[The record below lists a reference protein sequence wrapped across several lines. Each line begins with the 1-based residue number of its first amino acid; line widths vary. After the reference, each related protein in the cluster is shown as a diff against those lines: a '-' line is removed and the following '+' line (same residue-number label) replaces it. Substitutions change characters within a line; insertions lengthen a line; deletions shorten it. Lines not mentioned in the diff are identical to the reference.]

1 MKTKANSSPTIAS
14 PEMTVTEMG
23 MDASGMQTAAY
34 FMRDKIYTDKE
45 LAVCRE
51 YLSNAIDE
59 HKKHKIS
66 RPVEIGLRSEE
77 DGVEFFVRDFA
88 KGLSE
93 HHVRTIFAQYFKS
106 TKSDENES
114 IGGFGI
120 GSKAGHCYSNTFYIR
135 SFFEGV
141 NTLYSCV
148 LGAGNKGIPVGQVF
162 EVTSEPTTESGIE
175 IFQEVEARSEQAFIR
190 NIKKLVRLSPNNVIA
205 SIFNVE
211 VKPFE
216 TKKIFQSGD
225 IKIRVLASD
234 CGMGEGTVDVQMGGI
249 SYAALP
255 VPIGV
260 TTRAGFRLSVDIPVG
275 RMELPLS
282 RQEFEK
288 TEANGAYLTL
298 VKEAIL
304 SFVNSELDKDKPKDL
319 NSAIKKRREDGKT
332 HFEGQYFKYP
342 WTLAAGDKKE
352 LQTLFLRLRFRN
364 GDETACLERDAK
376 NANKINVV
384 IVPNNQ
390 AKDYWI
396 DKLAAHCNEKKVNYA
411 YVVGDLPIEIN
422 EVVNVLPIKKV
433 PFKKGTMVG
442 GHMIGSFAVYRK
454 GLRNSLSRSPIE
466 FHNMMMQENGWVGPE
481 AKDIKEAQAQHGSFI
496 TACKIKNLVECHK
509 QVIGFKVNIN
519 SYYSNSFSFEV
530 RSAKALAAMS
540 AIGWLFNTDE
550 EYKKKKSALEKIQN
564 YREVN
569 FAKVVKAKD
578 LKVFLSPKSQAI
590 LSKFANQSEITSK
603 AADRCKSISDLVYK
617 IKIEDTIRGKFV
629 KTLDNLSSWHRVDW
643 SRAEVRQILKLK

>member
-1 MKTKANSSPTIAS
+1 
-14 PEMTVTEMG
+14 MTVTEMG

-77 DGVEFFVRDFA
+77 DGIEFFVRDFA

-175 IFQEVEARSEQAFIR
+175 IFQEVEARSEQAFVK
-190 NIKKLVRLSPNNVIA
+190 NIKKLVQLSPDNVIA
-205 SIFNVE
+205 SIFDVE

-225 IKIRVLASD
+225 IKIRTLASE
-234 CGMGEGTVDVQMGGI
+234 CCMGGGIVDVQMGGI
-249 SYAALP
+249 SYASLS

-282 RQEFEK
+282 RQEFEQ
-288 TEANGAYLTL
+288 TEANEAYLTL

-304 SFVNSELDKDKPKDL
+304 SFVNSELGKDKPKDL
-319 NSAIKKRREDGKT
+319 NAAIKKRREDGKT

-342 WTLAAGDKKE
+342 WKLAAGDKKE
-352 LQTLFLRLRFRN
+352 LQNLFLRLRFHSGN
-364 GDETACLERDAK
+364 EMTCLERDAK

-390 AKDYWI
+390 ARDYWI
-396 DKLAAHCNEKKVNYA
+396 DKLIAHCHEKKVNYA
-411 YVVGDLPIEIN
+411 YVVDDLPIELN
-422 EVVNVLPIKKV
+422 EVINVLPIKKV

-442 GHMIGSFAVYRK
+442 GHMIGSFAVYRR
-454 GLRNSLSRSPIE
+454 GRRNSLSRSPIE

-481 AKDIKEAQAQHGSFI
+481 AKDIKEAQAQYKSFI
-496 TACKIKNLVECHK
+496 AAYKIKDIVKFHK
-509 QVIGFKVNIN
+509 QVIGFKVNIT
-519 SYYSNSFSFEV
+519 SYHSRLSFEV
-530 RSAKALAAMS
+530 RSKKALTAMS
-540 AIGWLFNTDE
+540 AIGWLFNTDD
-550 EYKKKKSALEKIQN
+550 EYKKKKAELVSIQN

-569 FAKVVKAKD
+569 FSKVTNAKG
-578 LKVFLSPKSQAI
+578 LKLFLSPKSQAI
-590 LSKFANQSEITSK
+590 LSKFANQPEITNK
-603 AADRCKSISDLVYK
+603 TADRCKSISDLVNK
-617 IKIEDTIRGKFV
+617 IKIEDTIRGKLV
-629 KTLDNLSSWHRVDW
+629 KSLGSLSSWNRVDL
-643 SRAEVRQILKLK
+643 SRAEIRQILKLK